1 MKCHT
6 NYLMTDS
13 APTTHQVYQGVYTS
27 PKSKRRE
34 PYEVLLRRFNRE
46 IQISGLLTEIKRRRF
61 FTKDQSRTIKR
72 LSAIRKSTRKKQL
85 RGY

>member
-1 MKCHT
+1 MV
-6 NYLMTDS
+6 D
-13 APTTHQVYQGVYTS
+13 S
-27 PKSKRRE
+27 PKSYRSQSSKNYMTNQSRQKRRE
-34 PYEVLLRRFNRE
+34 PFEVLLRRFNRE

-61 FTKDQSRTIKR
+61 FSKDQSRTIKR